1 MYKICNEEK
10 HKIENFT
17 DLNQSEKGKN
27 AFLEIVK
34 VRELKKK
41 LCGQIKMQQFY
52 KEKSEK
58 MTGDGNHNFAKT
70 FTEQHKKKM
79 SLSIRDSKNGVSDE
93 IIKNVR
99 EMIQSGH
106 KNIDIQNLL
115 NLPRHTITRIKN
127 GILVCRNEDKSVRT
141 SLTQTEVNISK
152 RKIQPEEIILVIE
165 KYIDGWTPMKI
176 LDYLIGERNKLKIL
190 NTITIDIVKNIK
202 RSIKNNKRLLYEN
215 EITAEEYNDFVILVN
230 KCKELI

>member
-10 HKIENFT
+10 HKIEKFDEVNC
-17 DLNQSEKGKN
+17 NSGGKE
-27 AFLEIVK
+27 AFDET
-34 VRELKKK
+34 VRLRENKDK
-41 LCGQIKMQQFY
+41 LCKEIKLKQVY

-58 MTGDGNHNFAKT
+58 MTGDGNHNFSKT

-106 KNIDIQNLL
+106 KNMDIQNLL

-152 RKIQPEEIILVIE
+152 RKIPKSESQSVYSLYSHLLI
-165 KYIDGWTPMKI
+165 
-176 LDYLIGERNKLKIL
+176 YLYASLS
-190 NTITIDIVKNIK
+190 VCM
-202 RSIKNNKRLLYEN
+202 S
-215 EITAEEYNDFVILVN
+215 V
-230 KCKELI
+230 